1 MLDLVQVY
9 NTAMAHRG
17 LLDPVIEAY
26 KRDVDRTL
34 IRENL
39 KKTHEERLLALIELQ
54 RFAAELRAWRYN
66 EVRNVEMRK
75 ERRPEHHEEGSRV
88 RDIDRSAIRRLLRL
102 EPGERIRIAVEE
114 ARHLEDFDK
123 RIGR

>member
-1 MLDLVQVY
+1 
-9 NTAMAHRG
+9 
-17 LLDPVIEAY
+17 
-26 KRDVDRTL
+26 
-34 IRENL
+34 
-39 KKTHEERLLALIELQ
+39 
-54 RFAAELRAWRYN
+54 
-66 EVRNVEMRK
+66 MRK